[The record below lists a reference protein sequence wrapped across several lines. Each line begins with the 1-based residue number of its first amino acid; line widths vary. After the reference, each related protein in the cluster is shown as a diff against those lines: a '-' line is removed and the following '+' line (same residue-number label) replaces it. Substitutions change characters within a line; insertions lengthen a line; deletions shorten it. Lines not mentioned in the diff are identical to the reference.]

1 MYCDTC
7 RYLEK
12 GNECKELRKQLYIN
26 YECLD
31 NSDFYIVGFDVE
43 FPKSFG
49 CTLHTTKETENNKN

>member
-12 GNECKELRKQLYIN
+12 GNECKELMKQLYIN

-31 NSDFYIVGFDVE
+31 NSDFYITGFDIE
-43 FPKSFG
+43 FPKTFG
-49 CTLHTTKETENNKN
+49 CTLHSIKETENNKN